1 MLRFVHLA
9 RYRTSL
15 ILLINRLLC
24 ESEVI
29 VYLMKIRYYKIV
41 LQRFYRQKI
50 DSNET
55 TDDERLTV
63 VEEDEGSKIDEN
75 YIDL

>member
-1 MLRFVHLA
+1 M
-9 RYRTSL
+9 
-15 ILLINRLLC
+15 
-24 ESEVI
+24 E
-29 VYLMKIRYYKIV
+29 IRYYKIV

-63 VEEDEGSKIDEN
+63 VEENEGSIIDEN
-75 YIDL
+75 NIDL